1 MANPAVL
8 TSDDQA
14 RARDDRAAGHGIVLA
29 GDRTREFKRARTHSI
44 VVRVL
49 RWGCP
54 LSAVGLAA
62 LYVTTMLDTAGYGKP
77 ATPPSISPTL
87 AKDFAMDNPRY
98 EGFTKDGGSYVV
110 TAKTALPD
118 FKNPTQVQL
127 NGIVGETL
135 DARKSRTDFTA
146 GHGLYDTKADQL
158 DLTEGITV
166 VTQSGMKAQLQI
178 ATMHTKAG
186 TLYSYAPVRVEMP
199 TGVITAN
206 KLNLNQKTRDIAFAD
221 SVVAHLVPPAKP
233 ETAGAAPAP
242 VAKSKD
248 MAAFGN
254 SNAPVDVTADRLDV
268 HDSAKSAQFSGK
280 VRAVQGVAQLE
291 TGVLDITYDSANA
304 GTAVGAGASVPVAGD
319 PATAAAGAKIKRIF
333 APGPVVMTQGT
344 GDRVTG
350 NSADFDAVA
359 ETATVIGS
367 VVMTSGADKRATA
380 ERAEFQSKT
389 DGIELSG
396 NVVVNSGRN
405 ELRGRRLIVNR
416 KAATTLLTAAA
427 EGGLPRSRIFARLYQ
442 GDGQPAKPAPKKAD
456 VAEAAAETGAAAGAA
471 TGLGFATFKTDPS
484 APVDIEA
491 DKLAVDDGKKQAVF
505 YGDVKAAQGD
515 FVIRTSELHATY
527 SGEAGL
533 ASVSAPTG
541 GDKTTGGDKSKTPA
555 QLTKIEAKGKVI
567 VTSKQNQQVTGD
579 WAIFDMKSNTVVVGG
594 KEVILTQDKN
604 IVRGNKLLINMTT
617 GQSRVIT
624 ENGGVAGA
632 AAGAKPG
639 RASVIFYPQE
649 RQKGTIAPVKPAAPA
664 KPAASSWESAVE
676 PSKN

>member
-1 MANPAVL
+1 MANLAIL

-29 GDRTREFKRARTHSI
+29 GDRTKEFRRARTHTLL
-44 VVRVL
+44 VRLL

-54 LSAVGLAA
+54 LTAMGMAA
-62 LYVTTMLDTAGYGKP
+62 LYVTTMLNTAGYGKP
-77 ATPPSISPTL
+77 KVAPSISPTL
-87 AKDFAMDNPRY
+87 SKDFTMDNPRY

-118 FKNPTQVQL
+118 FKTPTQIQL
-127 NGIVGETL
+127 NGISGEML

-146 GHGLYDTKADQL
+146 GRGLYDTKADQL
-158 DLTEGITV
+158 NLTEGISV
-166 VTQSGMKAQLQI
+166 VSQSGMKAQMQV

-186 TLYSYAPVRVEMP
+186 TLQSDAPVKVEMP

-206 KLNLNQKTRDIAFAD
+206 RLNLNQKTRDIAFAD

-233 ETAGAAPAP
+233 DSGQVPAAP
-242 VAKSKD
+242 VAKGKD
-248 MAAFGN
+248 LAAFGS

-268 HDSAKSAQFSGK
+268 HDAAKSAQFSGN
-280 VRAVQGVAQLE
+280 VRAVQGAAQIE
-291 TGVLDITYDSANA
+291 THVLDIAYDSGKPAGEGELVPAN
-304 GTAVGAGASVPVAGD
+304 GD
-319 PATAAAGAKIKRIF
+319 PATAAAKIKRIS

-359 ETATVIGS
+359 ETATVTGS
-367 VVMTSGADKRATA
+367 VVMTSGIDKRATA

-405 ELRGRRLIVNR
+405 ELRGRRLSVNR
-416 KAATTLLTAAA
+416 KAGTTLLTSAA
-427 EGGLPRSRIFARLYQ
+427 ENGLPKSRVFARLYQ
-442 GDGQPAKPAPKKAD
+442 GDGQTAKAGPKKA
-456 VAEAAAETGAAAGAA
+456 EAVQTAVEAGAA
-471 TGLGFATFKTDPS
+471 VGLGLATFKTDS
-484 APVDIEA
+484 NAPVDIEA
-491 DKLAVDDGKKQAVF
+491 DRLAVDDGKKQAVF
-505 YGDVKAAQGD
+505 SGDVKAAQGD
-515 FVIRTSELHATY
+515 FVIRTGELHALY

-533 ASVSAPTG
+533 ASVSAVPG
-541 GDKTTGGDKSKTPA
+541 ADKAKAPA

-579 WAIFDMKSNTVVVGG
+579 WATFDMKANTVVVGG
-594 KEVILTQDKN
+594 KEVVLTQDKN
-604 IVRGNKLLINMTT
+604 IVTCNKLQIDMAT
-617 GQSRVIT
+617 GLSRCIT
-624 ENGGVAGA
+624 ENVASKGEA
-632 AAGAKPG
+632 AVPGKKG

-649 RQKGTIAPVKPAAPA
+649 RQKGTIAPVKPVAPA
-664 KPAASSWESAVE
+664 QPAASSWESAVE
-676 PSKN
+676 PNKN

>member
-8 TSDDQA
+8 TADDQA

-29 GDRTREFKRARTHSI
+29 GDRTAEFKRARTHSI

-127 NGIVGETL
+127 NGIVGEML

-146 GHGLYDTKADQL
+146 GRGLYDTKADQL

-221 SVVAHLVPPAKP
+221 SVVAHLVPPAKLA
-233 ETAGAAPAP
+233 TAEAASAP
-242 VAKSKD
+242 VSKSKD

-280 VRAVQGVAQLE
+280 VRAVQGVALLE
-291 TGVLDITYDSANA
+291 TGVLDITYEAANA
-304 GTAVGAGASVPVAGD
+304 GTTVGAGASVPVAGD
-319 PATAAAGAKIKRIF
+319 PAAAAATKIKRIF

-405 ELRGRRLIVNR
+405 ELRGRRLSVNR
-416 KAATTLLTAAA
+416 KTATTLLTAAA

-442 GDGQPAKPAPKKAD
+442 GDGQPAKQALKKAE
-456 VAEAAAETGAAAGAA
+456 VAEAAAETGAAAG
-471 TGLGFATFKTDPS
+471 LGFASFKTDPS

-505 YGDVKAAQGD
+505 YGDVRAVQGD

-533 ASVSAPTG
+533 ASVSVP
-541 GDKTTGGDKSKTPA
+541 TGGDKSKTPA

-604 IVRGNKLLINMTT
+604 IVRGNKLLIDMTT

-632 AAGAKPG
+632 AGGAKPG

-676 PSKN
+676 PNKN

>member
-1 MANPAVL
+1 MANLAVL

-29 GDRTREFKRARTHSI
+29 GDRTREFKRARSHSI
-44 VVRVL
+44 LVRVL

-54 LSAVGLAA
+54 ISAVGMAA

-77 ATPPSISPTL
+77 STPPSITPTL
-87 AKDFAMDNPRY
+87 SKDFAMDNPRY
-98 EGFTKDGGSYVV
+98 EGFTKDGGTYVV

-127 NGIVGETL
+127 NGIVGEMF
-135 DARKSRTDFTA
+135 DVRKSRTDFTA
-146 GHGLYDTKADQL
+146 GHGLYDTKADKL
-158 DLTEGITV
+158 DLSEGITV
-166 VTQSGMKAQLQI
+166 ITQTGMKAQLQI
-178 ATMHTKAG
+178 ATMHTKTG
-186 TLYSYAPVRVEMP
+186 VLVSEAPVKVEMP
-199 TGVITAN
+199 TGVITAK

-221 SVVAHLVPPAKP
+221 SVVAHLVPPPKP
-233 ETAGAAPAP
+233 GVAGGVPAP
-242 VAKSKD
+242 VAKGKE

-254 SNAPVDVTADRLDV
+254 STAPVDVTSDRLDV

-291 TGVLDITYDSANA
+291 TGVLDIAYESTSA
-304 GTAVGAGASVPVAGD
+304 TAGAADAGAAAAPTAGD
-319 PATAAAGAKIKRIF
+319 PATAAAKIKRIF

-350 NSADFDAVA
+350 SSADFDAVA
-359 ETATVIGS
+359 ETATVMGN

-380 ERAEFQSKT
+380 ERAEFQSKS
-389 DGIELSG
+389 DVIELSG
-396 NVVVNSGRN
+396 SVVVNSGRN
-405 ELRGRRLIVNR
+405 ELRGRRLSVNR
-416 KAATTLLTAAA
+416 KAGTTLLTAAA
-427 EGGLPRSRIFARLYQ
+427 ESGLPKSRIFARLYQ
-442 GDGQPAKPAPKKAD
+442 GDGQPAKAAPKKPEVAD
-456 VAEAAAETGAAAGAA
+456 AAAEAGAAA
-471 TGLGFATFKTDPS
+471 GLGFATFKTDPN

-515 FVIRTSELHATY
+515 FVIRTGELHALY

-533 ASVSAPTG
+533 ASVSASG
-541 GDKTTGGDKSKTPA
+541 GDKPKTPA

-604 IVRGNKLLINMTT
+604 IVRGTKLLIDMAT

-632 AAGAKPG
+632 AAGGAKPG
-639 RASVIFYPQE
+639 RASVVFYPQE
-649 RQKGTIAPVKPAAPA
+649 RQKGTIAPLKPAAPA
-664 KPAASSWESAVE
+664 NPASSSWESAVE

>member
-1 MANPAVL
+1 MANVAIL
-8 TSDDQA
+8 TADDQA

-29 GDRTREFKRARTHSI
+29 GDRSREFKRARTHSI
-44 VVRVL
+44 LVRLL

-54 LSAVGLAA
+54 LSAVGMAG
-62 LYVTTMLDTAGYGKP
+62 LYVTTMLETAGYGKP
-77 ATPPSISPTL
+77 ATPPSITPTL

-98 EGFTKDGGSYVV
+98 EGFTKDGGKYVV

-127 NGIVGETL
+127 NGIVGEMF

-178 ATMHTKAG
+178 ATMHTKTG
-186 TLYSYAPVRVEMP
+186 TLSSDAPVKVEMP

-233 ETAGAAPAP
+233 GVAGAAPVP
-242 VAKSKD
+242 VAKGKD

-254 SNAPVDVTADRLDV
+254 SNAPVDVTADKLDV
-268 HDSAKSAQFSGK
+268 HDSTKSAQFSGK
-280 VRAVQGVAQLE
+280 VRAVQGLAQLE
-291 TGVLDITYDSANA
+291 TGVLDITYESANP
-304 GTAVGAGASVPVAGD
+304 GAGAAGGDPGTPAAKD
-319 PATAAAGAKIKRIF
+319 PATAAAKIKRIL

-350 NSADFDAVA
+350 NSADFDAAA
-359 ETATVIGS
+359 ETATVTGS
-367 VVMTSGADKRATA
+367 VVMTSGVDKRATA

-405 ELRGRRLIVNR
+405 ELRGRRLSVNR
-416 KAATTLLTAAA
+416 KAGTTLLTAAA
-427 EGGLPRSRIFARLYQ
+427 ENGLPKSRIFARLYQ
-442 GDGQPAKPAPKKAD
+442 GDGQPAKAAPKKAE
-456 VAEAAAETGAAAGAA
+456 VVEAAAEAGAAAGF
-471 TGLGFATFKTDPS
+471 GMATFKTDPN

-505 YGDVKAAQGD
+505 FGDVKAVQGD
-515 FVIRTSELHATY
+515 FVIRTSELHAVY

-533 ASVSAPTG
+533 ANVSAPAG
-541 GDKTTGGDKSKTPA
+541 GDKAKAPA

-594 KEVILTQDKN
+594 KEVMLTQDKN
-604 IVRGNKLLINMTT
+604 IVRGNKLLIDMAT

-624 ENGGVAGA
+624 EHAAGAGA
-632 AAGAKPG
+632 AAGGAKPG

-649 RQKGTIAPVKPAAPA
+649 RQKGTIAPVKPPAPA
-664 KPAASSWESAVE
+664 QPASSSWESAVE
-676 PSKN
+676 PNKN